1 MEIRVSHETGA
12 VPVTIFHLK
21 DDLQNEEPL
30 LGMAREAYA
39 SGMRNLLLDLEQVP
53 YISSAGLRALQQ
65 VFNLLHD
72 NQAEYDRRTMQRDIV
87 SGKYRSPHLKL
98 LNPSKNAMRALSV
111 AGYDMF
117 LDIHQNRSQAIAA
130 FVDE

>member
-12 VPVTIFHLK
+12 IPVTIFHLK
-21 DDLQNEEPL
+21 GDLQNEEPL
-30 LGMAREAYA
+30 LGKAREAYD

-53 YISSAGLRALQQ
+53 YISSAGLRALHQ
-65 VFNLLHD
+65 VFTLLHD
-72 NQAEYDRRTMQRDIV
+72 DRVAEDGQTMRRDIA

-117 LDIHQNRSQAIAA
+117 LDIHQNRSEAIASLA
-130 FVDE
+130 DE